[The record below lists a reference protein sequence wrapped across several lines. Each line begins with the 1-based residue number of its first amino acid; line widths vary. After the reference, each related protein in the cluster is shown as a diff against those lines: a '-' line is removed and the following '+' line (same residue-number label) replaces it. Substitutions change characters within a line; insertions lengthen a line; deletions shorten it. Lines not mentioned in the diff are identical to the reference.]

1 MEQRVLKV
9 LESVDGA
16 ILTYGG
22 FDMLGDGVID
32 SFQVID
38 IVAGLEDAFSMEIDA
53 RYVVAENFAN
63 KDSVIALMRELISG
77 QPLSKN
83 DSQH

>member
-1 MEQRVLKV
+1 MEQRVLNI
-9 LESVDGA
+9 LESVEGG
-16 ILTYGG
+16 ILTYSG

-53 RYVVAENFAN
+53 QYVVAENFAN
-63 KDSVIALMRELISG
+63 KDSVIALVHELISG
-77 QPLSKN
+77 QPLPESN
-83 DSQH
+83 L

>member
-1 MEQRVLKV
+1 MEQRVLQV
-9 LESVDGA
+9 LEGVDRA
-16 ILTYGG
+16 ILTYSG

-53 RYVVAENFAN
+53 QYVVAENFAN
-63 KDSVIALMRELISG
+63 KDSVIALVHELISG
-77 QPLSKN
+77 QPLPESN
-83 DSQH
+83 L

>member
-1 MEQRVLKV
+1 MEQRVLQV
-9 LESVDGA
+9 LESVDRA
-16 ILTYGG
+16 ILTYSG

-53 RYVVAENFAN
+53 RYVH
-63 KDSVIALMRELISG
+63 ELISG

>member
-1 MEQRVLKV
+1 MEQRVLQV
-9 LESVDGA
+9 LEGVDRA
-16 ILTYGG
+16 ILTYSG

-53 RYVVAENFAN
+53 EYVIAENFSN
-63 KDSVIALMRELISG
+63 KESIIKLMKMLTDG
-77 QPLSKN
+77 
-83 DSQH
+83 

>member
-1 MEQRVLKV
+1 MEQRVLKI
-9 LESVDGA
+9 LESVEGD
-16 ILTYGG
+16 ILTYSG

-38 IVAGLEDAFSMEIDA
+38 IVAGLEDEFSMEIDA

-63 KDSVIALMRELISG
+63 KDSVIALMRTLIDG
-77 QPLSKN
+77 QPLPGSN
-83 DSQH
+83 L

>member
-1 MEQRVLKV
+1 MEQRVLQV
-9 LESVDGA
+9 LESVDRA
-16 ILTYGG
+16 ILTYSG

-63 KDSVIALMRELISG
+63 KDSVIALVHELISG